1 MRIDARAFGLAAG
14 LTAAVLFI
22 LCATAVVVAPGS
34 TTSVASFLIH
44 MDLSGM
50 SRSMTLT
57 SFVGGLLAWSVGT
70 GLTFGLAGVLYNRFT
85 QRRNEV
91 QP

>member
-22 LCATAVVVAPGS
+22 ICATAVAVAPDS

-44 MDLSGM
+44 LDLSGM
-50 SRSMTLT
+50 SRSMTWT
-57 SFVGGLLAWSVGT
+57 SFVGGLLAWSVGAA
-70 GLTFGLAGVLYNRFT
+70 LTFGFTARLYNRFI
-85 QRRNEV
+85 RSSAV
-91 QP
+91 

>member
-1 MRIDARAFGLAAG
+1 MRLDVREFGIAAG

-22 LCATAVVVAPGS
+22 LCATAVAISPGS

-50 SRSMTLT
+50 SRSITWG
-57 SFVGGLLAWSVGT
+57 SFLGGLVAWTVGT
-70 GLTFGLAGVLYNRFT
+70 GLTFALAGWLYNRFAG
-85 QRRNEV
+85 QAPR
-91 QP
+91 

>member
-22 LCATAVVVAPGS
+22 ICATAVAVAPGATS
-34 TTSVASFLIH
+34 SVAGFLIH
-44 MDLSGM
+44 MDLSGLG
-50 SRSMTLT
+50 RSMTWI

-70 GLTFGLAGVLYNRFT
+70 GHTFGFTAWLYNRFS
-85 QRRNEV
+85 RPAV
-91 QP
+91 